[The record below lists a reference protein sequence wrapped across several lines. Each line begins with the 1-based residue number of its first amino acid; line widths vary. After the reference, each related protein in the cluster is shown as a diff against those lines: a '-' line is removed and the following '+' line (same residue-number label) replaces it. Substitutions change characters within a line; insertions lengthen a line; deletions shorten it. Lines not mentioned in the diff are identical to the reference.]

1 MKNMVVLI
9 DTNLVLDVLEKRM
22 PFYEASYAILTYC
35 AEQKFVGYI
44 ALHSISNL
52 YYILRKCYSPAER
65 RRLLLGILKVLRVA
79 NAQYENVI
87 NALER
92 NDFSDFEDCLQDECA
107 KQVDA
112 DYIVTRNIKDYER
125 SKVQAI
131 LPAEFIK
138 VVSRDK

>member
-92 NDFSDFEDCLQDECA
+92 NDFSDFEDCLQDSCA
-107 KQVDA
+107 KTGRAQ
-112 DYIVTRNIKDYER
+112 YIITRNVKDFTG
-125 SKVQAI
+125 SDIPAI
-131 LPAEFIK
+131 SPNDFLELINNQ
-138 VVSRDK
+138 